1 MADFLIFDDDNNKKT
16 ESHIQ
21 EETKKTNLDIS
32 LMDKLNNLLFSFQ
45 KIKTKDKV
53 IFYRLLSTMTNA

>member
-1 MADFLIFDDDNNKKT
+1 MADFLILDDDNKKT
-16 ESHIQ
+16 ESYTQ
-21 EETKKTNLDIS
+21 DETLKASSSTS
-32 LMDKLNNLLFSFQ
+32 LMDKLNSLLYSLQ